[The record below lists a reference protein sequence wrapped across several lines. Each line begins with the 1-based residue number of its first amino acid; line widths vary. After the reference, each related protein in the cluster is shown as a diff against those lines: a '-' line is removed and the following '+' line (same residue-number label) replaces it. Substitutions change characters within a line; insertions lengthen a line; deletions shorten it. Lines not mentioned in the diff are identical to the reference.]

1 MYLDS
6 ITGQLVGIFIE
17 WGVLMAFLFN
27 LSTSINKVDKS
38 PLILSAIM
46 ALSYFVTDVIK
57 LSDAPYLNWFLYDL
71 ITILV
76 LSFWLLV
83 KSVKLFTASIYVIAG
98 LLLNASFMLS
108 MHYDIFILG
117 NREPWLLWSVFSIG
131 VNLLDLMMIIA
142 IASNKDFLLLKKFV
156 KYPMSSSEKPE
167 EKLELI

>member
-57 LSDAPYLNWFLYDL
+57 LSYAPYLNWFLYDL

-76 LSFWLLV
+76 ISFWLFV

-108 MHYDIFILG
+108 MHFDIFILG

-131 VNLLDLMMIIA
+131 VNLLDLTMIIA

-156 KYPMSSSEKPE
+156 EYFMSYSEKPE
-167 EKLELI
+167 ENLELI

>member
-27 LSTSINKVDKS
+27 LSISINKVDKS

-46 ALSYFVTDVIK
+46 ALSYFATDVIK
-57 LSDAPYLNWFLYDL
+57 LSDGPYLNWFLYDL

-76 LSFWLLV
+76 ISFWLLL
-83 KSVKLFTASIYVIAG
+83 KSIKFFTASIYVTTG
-98 LLLNASFMLS
+98 LLLNACFMLS

-131 VNLLDLMMIIA
+131 VNLLDLTMIIA

-156 KYPMSSSEKPE
+156 KYFMSYSEKPE

>member
-46 ALSYFVTDVIK
+46 ALSYFATDVIK

-76 LSFWLLV
+76 ISFWLLV

>member
-1 MYLDS
+1 
-6 ITGQLVGIFIE
+6 
-17 WGVLMAFLFN
+17 
-27 LSTSINKVDKS
+27 
-38 PLILSAIM
+38 M
-46 ALSYFVTDVIK
+46 ALSYFATDVIK

-76 LSFWLLV
+76 ISFWLLV

-167 EKLELI
+167 RIGIDLINDWSGSRKHRFISSYIYYVGIFNGLFIQYGQKIFIFRW